1 MVDGLSLSLSLSLS
15 KINDDEALSF
25 LDSVTTLSLALYT
38 HTHISTTYD
47 LMFTFFP

>member
-1 MVDGLSLSLSLSLS
+1 MVDGLSLSLS

-38 HTHISTTYD
+38 HTHTYPL
-47 LMFTFFP
+47 LMI